1 MWASELGGDMTAIAI
16 LLLTLLAT
24 VPPVAWLGR
33 RRLVDR
39 GPIPWD
45 LADLARRQITVL
57 AGQAAVA
64 VTAVVLLVTTLQ
76 RGSAPPNPAFETV
89 LAMFLVAFLS
99 FTGAAVQF
107 ALLPLEDRT
116 EGSLLPR
123 FLAEASGIQ
132 HYRTLFLAW
141 LALKPL
147 VDAFGLVD
155 AGRLLEW
162 LLGGAAFA
170 GWLIV
175 ASLSHRMGFL
185 SAAEAFVMPAAGVLL
200 AVAGGILTTTVFA
213 PGADPSGTITP
224 GGGAEAALFLTVV
237 IFGMNAVTFAAHALA
252 PVVWRR
258 GWASRRADVL
268 ARVYLLFDLQATV
281 VVLSLIWVWL
291 LRPY

>member
-1 MWASELGGDMTAIAI
+1 MTAIAI

-24 VPPVAWLGR
+24 VPLVAWLGR
-33 RRLVDR
+33 RRRVDR

-76 RGSAPPNPAFETV
+76 RGTEPPNPAFETV

-107 ALLPLEDRT
+107 ALLPVEERT
-116 EGSLLPR
+116 EGSMLPR

-185 SAAEAFVMPAAGVLL
+185 SAAEAFVMPTVGVVLAVVAGV
-200 AVAGGILTTTVFA
+200 VASAASASGVD
-213 PGADPSGTITP
+213 PGGTIP
-224 GGGAEAALFLTVV
+224 SGGGAEAALFLTVV

-252 PVVWRR
+252 PVAWKR
-258 GWASRRADVL
+258 GWAAGRADVL
-268 ARVYLLFDLQATV
+268 ARVYLLVDLQATV